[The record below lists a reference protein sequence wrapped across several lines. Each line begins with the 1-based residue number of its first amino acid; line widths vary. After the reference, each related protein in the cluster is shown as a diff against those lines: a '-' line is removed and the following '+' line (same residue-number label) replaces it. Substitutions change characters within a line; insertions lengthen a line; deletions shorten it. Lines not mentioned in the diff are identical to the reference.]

1 MWLDTV
7 YNVHNRYSRSNRMLG
22 IALIVGTLSVTEGY
36 QLSIKNR
43 HKGNMSMEMGNVH
56 NA

>member
-1 MWLDTV
+1 
-7 YNVHNRYSRSNRMLG
+7 MLG

-36 QLSIKNR
+36 QLSM
-43 HKGNMSMEMGNVH
+43 HKGNMSMEMGDVH